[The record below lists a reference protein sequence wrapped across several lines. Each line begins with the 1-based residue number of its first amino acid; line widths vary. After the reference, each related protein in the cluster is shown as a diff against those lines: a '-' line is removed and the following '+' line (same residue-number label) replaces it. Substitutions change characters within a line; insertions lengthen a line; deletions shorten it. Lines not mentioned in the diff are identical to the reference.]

1 MSVYPCIK
9 DIYKIF
15 LQVSRVKYSGLAL
28 SEVSPSPL
36 SHDTINRW
44 LKSRC
49 FRPKDLWRLV
59 ETSIARRL
67 NFDYSIC
74 IKNRSSIVHPVSIFL
89 RLA

>member
-9 DIYKIF
+9 NIYKTF
-15 LQVSRVKYSGLAL
+15 LQVSSVRCSGLAL

-36 SHDTINRW
+36 SHDTISRW

-59 ETSIARRL
+59 ETSIQKKPL
-67 NFDYSIC
+67 CTNS
-74 IKNRSSIVHPVSIFL
+74 
-89 RLA
+89 

>member
-1 MSVYPCIK
+1 MSSL
-9 DIYKIF
+9 F
-15 LQVSRVKYSGLAL
+15 GNRLSGLAL
-28 SEVSPSPL
+28 SEVSPSHL
-36 SHDTINRW
+36 SHDTISRW

-59 ETSIARRL
+59 QPSIDKKSPCVLIADDIARRL